1 MRDTHPG
8 RAAIATA
15 TVPAALVM
23 LRAANEAM
31 SGARDGLSVASF
43 SIEEIMAS
51 AREVYASACT
61 PANTMLITQAME
73 HVLRDPIHQKD
84 PEIWAF
90 YANVR
95 CCDYLNRW
103 NGADTA
109 ELAAAERAV
118 ETAMRLDPNHRR
130 AVYVSAFLHRARGK
144 HSESLATFE
153 RVIALKPEATDRMV
167 AEAYAQSGAQWTY
180 LGKPERTRE
189 LVDKAIA
196 ITPPDLPAI
205 GVFYWIIGRVS
216 FVQGNYGEAI
226 DWLKR
231 SIAIRTNFWYTRA
244 WLIAAYALNNQIHVA
259 QQALVEFKA
268 LFPQLNSVAAVV
280 DAEVSILFSHPLLI
294 EAGQKVHDG
303 LMLASLP
310 AGENTSPPATRS

>member
-1 MRDTHPG
+1 MKDTHL
-8 RAAIATA
+8 RR
-15 TVPAALVM
+15 VPAVSAALAM
-23 LRAANEAM
+23 LKDANAAM
-31 SGARDGLSVASF
+31 SGARDGLPVSSF
-43 SIEEIMAS
+43 SIEDITAS
-51 AREVYASACT
+51 AREIYASSCT
-61 PANTMLITQAME
+61 PANTMLITEAME
-73 HVLRDPIHQKD
+73 HVLRDPIHQQD

-95 CCDYLNRW
+95 CCDYLNGW

-109 ELAAAERAV
+109 VLAMAERAV
-118 ETAMRLDPNHRR
+118 ETAMRLDPKHRR
-130 AVYVSAFLHRARGK
+130 AVYVSAFLRRARGS
-144 HSESLATFE
+144 HSDCLAAFE
-153 RVIALKPEATDRMV
+153 RVIALKPEATDRMI

-180 LGKPERTRE
+180 LGKPEKTRA

-196 ITPPDLPAI
+196 ITPPDSPAV

-244 WLIAAYALNNQIHVA
+244 WLIAAYTLNNQSQAA
-259 QQALVEFKA
+259 QEALIEFNA
-268 LFPQLNSVAAVV
+268 LFPQLNTVAAVL

-294 EAGQKVHDG
+294 EARQKVHDG
-303 LMLASLP
+303 LLLAGLP
-310 AGENTSPPATRS
+310 AGETS